1 MPSRASTPFLHKTS
15 VAMRNIHLYQC
26 PLGLMLHFYRDSGRQ
41 RVLLWQCCINAL
53 SGWGFISTRRLR
65 LMYDAIVI
73 VSMPFRAKA
82 PFLLDPTWEES
93 VAASASYQC
102 PFGLKLH
109 FYVDAEDAE
118 KIKYLSYQCPF
129 RLKLHFYDERSKY
142 IS

>member
-1 MPSRASTPFLHKTS
+1 MPSRADAPFLQGFGKAES
-15 VAMRNIHLYQC
+15 VIVAMLYQC
-26 PLGLMLHFYRDSGRQ
+26 PFGLGLHFYKKKESMEESATRS
-41 RVLLWQCCINAL
+41 INAL

-109 FYVDAEDAE
+109 FYRNKWLRMDSSNYV
-118 KIKYLSYQCPF
+118 SMPF
-129 RLKLHFYDERSKY
+129 RAVAPFLPHVSQLL
-142 IS
+142 

>member
-1 MPSRASTPFLHKTS
+1 
-15 VAMRNIHLYQC
+15 
-26 PLGLMLHFYRDSGRQ
+26 
-41 RVLLWQCCINAL
+41 
-53 SGWGFISTRRLR
+53 
-65 LMYDAIVI
+65 MYDAIVI